1 MRPALVLLVL
11 ALTATAN
18 ADATLPELDGWTRA
32 GKTASYDRATIWQAI
47 DGAAELFVAFG
58 FRSLREQSYEAAGI
72 KVTAQ
77 LYEQGSPLEAFGV
90 FARERPPGASPLA
103 VGAGGAFGAGGHCL
117 AHQGTHYLKLLAV
130 KGKLE
135 RARCASLLAALCRG
149 LPGPRA
155 LPFELQLLPAKGMI
169 EGSLG
174 YTPKSFLST
183 RRLQRCVHADYQLSK
198 ESKPYTLFVL
208 LPQPGK
214 TVDATWVALAAQV
227 KPQRLGGLELCAWP
241 LPYRGT
247 VGVARNHG
255 VLLGAVGVG
264 DAKAT
269 AEVLRSW
276 PAPPARRAD

>member
-1 MRPALVLLVL
+1 MRCALVFL
-11 ALTATAN
+11 ALTLAAAAH
-18 ADATLPELDGWTRA
+18 ADSGLPEIDGWTRA
-32 GKTASYDRATIWQAI
+32 GKPASYDRATIWQAI

-58 FRSLREQSYEAAGI
+58 FRSLREQGYEAAGI

-77 LYEQGSPLEAFGV
+77 LYEQGSALDAFGV
-90 FARERPPGASPLA
+90 FARERPPGASPLE
-103 VGAGGAFGAGGHCL
+103 VGAGGAFGAGGQCL
-117 AHQGTHYLKLLAV
+117 AHQGAHYLKLIAV

-135 RARCASLLAALCRG
+135 RPRCASLLAALCRG
-149 LPGPRA
+149 LPGART
-155 LPFELQLLPAKGMI
+155 LPPELRLLPAKGMI

-174 YTPKSFLST
+174 YAPKSFLST
-183 RRLQRCVHADYQLSK
+183 RRLQRCVHADYQPRK

-214 TVDATWVALAAQV
+214 NVEAAWHALSAQV
-227 KPQRLGGLELCAWP
+227 KPQRLGGLELCAWQ

-255 VLLGAVGVG
+255 ALLGAVGVG

-276 PAPPARRAD
+276 PAPATR